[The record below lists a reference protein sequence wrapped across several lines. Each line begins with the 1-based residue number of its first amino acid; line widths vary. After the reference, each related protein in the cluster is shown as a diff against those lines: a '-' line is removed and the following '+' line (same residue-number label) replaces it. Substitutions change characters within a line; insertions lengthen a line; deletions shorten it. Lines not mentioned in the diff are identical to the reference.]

1 MWGFECGDRVLING
15 TKEGYIVK
23 NFVGTTCF
31 MVEEIKDNR
40 RTGLFL
46 VVDRSEIKKVEVL

>member
-15 TKEGYIVK
+15 TKEGYIIR

-31 MVEEIKDNR
+31 MVEEVRDNKR
-40 RTGLFL
+40 IGLFL
-46 VVDRSEIKKVEVL
+46 VADRSEIKKIEVL

>member
-15 TKEGYIVK
+15 VKEGYIIR

-31 MVEEIKDNR
+31 MIEEIKDNR

-46 VVDRSEIKKVEVL
+46 IADRSEIKKIEVL

>member
-1 MWGFECGDRVLING
+1 MWGFKCGDRVLING
-15 TKEGYIVK
+15 TKEGYIIR

-31 MVEEIKDNR
+31 MIEEIKDNR

-46 VVDRSEIKKVEVL
+46 IADRSEIKKIEVL

>member
-15 TKEGYIVK
+15 TKEGYIIR

-31 MVEEIKDNR
+31 MIEEIKDNR

-46 VVDRSEIKKVEVL
+46 VADRSEIKKIEVL